1 MLKLVKNYNRI
12 PNTIDFLNIS
22 LDTGIVGR
30 RPKMTDF
37 QVVAL
42 SLTADYMSL
51 DSENLLFQMIPKG
64 SIEYILEMSQF
75 NKHRRK
81 LFRLTEGSGII

>member
-1 MLKLVKNYNRI
+1 
-12 PNTIDFLNIS
+12 
-22 LDTGIVGR
+22 
-30 RPKMTDF
+30 
-37 QVVAL
+37 
-42 SLTADYMSL
+42 MSR

-81 LFRLTEGSGII
+81 LFRLTERSGII

>member
-1 MLKLVKNYNRI
+1 
-12 PNTIDFLNIS
+12 
-22 LDTGIVGR
+22 
-30 RPKMTDF
+30 
-37 QVVAL
+37 
-42 SLTADYMSL
+42 MSL
-51 DSENLLFQMIPKG
+51 DSENLLFQMILKG